1 MIQLLKDAAITL
13 TVLPATEIF
22 LNGRNFN
29 VFIPRGMVNANEPYN
44 NSLNTTI
51 SSNNILNALIPYA
64 DASLIRIANM
74 FTNITKLSTDKDLQK
89 CM

>member
-1 MIQLLKDAAITL
+1 
-13 TVLPATEIF
+13 
-22 LNGRNFN
+22 
-29 VFIPRGMVNANEPYN
+29 MVNANEPYN